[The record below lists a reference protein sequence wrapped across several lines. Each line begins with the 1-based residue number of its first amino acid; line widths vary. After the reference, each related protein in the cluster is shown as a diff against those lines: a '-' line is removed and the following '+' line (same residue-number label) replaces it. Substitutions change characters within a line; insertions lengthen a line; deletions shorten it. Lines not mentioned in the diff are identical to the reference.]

1 MKKKKS
7 NLMVGMLMVLSFLFA
22 IYYLLESPV

>member
-22 IYYLLESPV
+22 IYYLLESPI